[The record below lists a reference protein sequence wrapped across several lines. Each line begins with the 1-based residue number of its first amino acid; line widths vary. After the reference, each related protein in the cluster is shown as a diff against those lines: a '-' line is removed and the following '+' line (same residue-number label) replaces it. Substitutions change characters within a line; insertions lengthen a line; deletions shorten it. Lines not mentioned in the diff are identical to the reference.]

1 MAKQQAKNV
10 KSIKSTKAAKASE
23 QHAFRVILRGTK
35 MKGKKEERVR
45 HVFTTQAATEGD
57 AVLAAQPAIVKAIN
71 ADNLRNE
78 YVSVLPPLVKA
89 A

>member
-1 MAKQQAKNV
+1 MKKATV
-10 KSIKSTKAAKASE
+10 KSIKSAKSSSKAAQ

-35 MKGKKEERVR
+35 VKGKKEIRVR
-45 HVFTTQAATEGD
+45 HVFTTPARDEGD
-57 AVLAAQPAIVKAIN
+57 AVQAAQAPITALIKKEG
-71 ADNLRNE
+71 LRNE